1 MLEIANQI
9 VILAKNQEAWQSA
22 LAAVTER
29 SIYMLPAWVKEM
41 LAGSMENAAGIAA
54 AIVSSIP
61 VLHIGKVASMAII
74 NFIVSIPVCY
84 FTLVEGERFVESI
97 VSLLPQREKD
107 AYWRYIGR
115 IDRILSGIYIGTIY
129 TSILGSMIAASIFY
143 AFGMPRPFALASII
157 FLAGMVPILTSWMVI
172 IPLAV
177 YRYFTA
183 GLEGAAVFFIFASA
197 FIYLPSELLIRPYI
211 VGAKSSL
218 HPLLVVLSFLGG
230 ALVAGIGGFFLA
242 PAIMGAVVGI
252 YQVRQEEKEKV
263 RATEGSAAA

>member
-183 GLEGAAVFFIFASA
+183 GLEGAPSSSSSPQLSFIFPQS
-197 FIYLPSELLIRPYI
+197 FSSGHTLWVPSHLFTPCWW
-211 VGAKSSL
+211 SSPSL
-218 HPLLVVLSFLGG
+218 G
-230 ALVAGIGGFFLA
+230 ALWW
-242 PAIMGAVVGI
+242 
-252 YQVRQEEKEKV
+252 QES
-263 RATEGSAAA
+263 GDSSWPPP